1 MISSAPAK
9 RPLFLSLQKIK
20 TLTLLR
26 RALKHNKREIAKELG
41 AGGHID
47 ATKSHLNYSLTGSIN
62 SLELMEQVHQVI
74 TSYRNRLQR
83 AMRRDAVVAVEVV
96 FSISAAKVNIDLRQY
111 FSDCFAWSLVEF
123 APASALSAD
132 VHHDEVNPHLH
143 VIFLCVT
150 DSRLIASQV
159 AGNKR
164 AYRDRREDFY
174 VKVARQYGLE
184 LPPPALGRIQRK
196 QLAERV
202 LNQLALSSDPL
213 TKSQHYPA
221 ICDAVRQNPVPFAN
235 QLNLEPGFTPPKKRT
250 LTQIFTNRGRGKD
263 NPKTT

>member
-1 MISSAPAK
+1 MIICTPAK
-9 RPLFLSLQKIK
+9 RNLFLNLHKIRTLQQ
-20 TLTLLR
+20 LR

-41 AGGHID
+41 AGSHID
-47 ATKSHLNYSLTGSIN
+47 PTKSHLNYSLTGSST

-74 TSYRNRLQR
+74 TSYRNTLQR
-83 AMRRDAVVAVEVV
+83 AIRRDAVVAVEVV
-96 FSISAAKVNIDLRQY
+96 FSVSAAKADIDLQKY
-111 FSDCFAWSLVEF
+111 FNDCFAWSLIEF
-123 APASALSAD
+123 ALASPLSAD
-132 VHHDEVNPHLH
+132 VHHDEANPHLH

-159 AGNKR
+159 AGDKR

-174 VKVARQYGLE
+174 VNVARHYGLE
-184 LPPPALGRIQRK
+184 RPPPALGRIQRT

-202 LNQLALSSDPL
+202 LNQLARSSDPL

-235 QLNLEPGFTPPKKRT
+235 QLNLELDLTPPKKRT
-250 LTQIFTNRGRGKD
+250 LTQIFTSRGRGKAD
-263 NPKTT
+263 PKTM